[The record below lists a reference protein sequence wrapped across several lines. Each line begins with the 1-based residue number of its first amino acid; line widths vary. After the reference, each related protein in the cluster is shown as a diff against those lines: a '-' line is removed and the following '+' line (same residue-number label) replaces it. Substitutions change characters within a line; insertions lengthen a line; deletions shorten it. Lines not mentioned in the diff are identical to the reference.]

1 MALPDP
7 APRYGKAV
15 EKKAAIEMTAEER
28 EMLPVL
34 RDVWTG
40 ILRIDVDD
48 DTDFFAS
55 GAQSMD
61 VVR

>member
-1 MALPDP
+1 M
-7 APRYGKAV
+7 

-34 RDVWTG
+34 REVWTG

>member
-1 MALPDP
+1 
-7 APRYGKAV
+7 
-15 EKKAAIEMTAEER
+15 MTASEK

-34 RDVWTG
+34 REVWSG
-40 ILRIDVDD
+40 ILRVDIED

-55 GAQSMD
+55 GAGSMD